1 MTLPVSETIDH
12 PRKSK
17 ENTQN
22 TDSHNTIKLEQ
33 PTQLERTI
41 TTPQKIKD
49 LAKKKKHKSLRKIKQ
64 WIRIFFLRKS
74 NIQYAVTSTSFII
87 LLLTY
92 DKCICNTGYTL
103 SKGLGRDKLAMS
115 CTYSFSF
122 LVENMKWVLLML
134 LVFLF

>member
-33 PTQLERTI
+33 PTQLERTR

-49 LAKKKKHKSLRKIKQ
+49 SAKQETQKSEKNQAMDK
-64 WIRIFFLRKS
+64 
-74 NIQYAVTSTSFII
+74 NFI
-87 LLLTY
+87 
-92 DKCICNTGYTL
+92 
-103 SKGLGRDKLAMS
+103 
-115 CTYSFSF
+115 
-122 LVENMKWVLLML
+122 
-134 LVFLF
+134 